1 MAKKI
6 EKKELNEPDR
16 LQLLFLEARTFV
28 ATHRKRIYAGAGGL
42 VLILLLIS
50 GWHLYGLHYEKNAGK
65 VYSKIFENAR
75 KAGSAPGDQEE
86 AAIKGYRELIAQY
99 PRSQAAVIARYRL
112 GGLHLDRRQFDE
124 AIAAYRDFLDASPA
138 GSDLVPL
145 AHNALGVCHEAKQDF
160 QSALQSFENAMKKDT
175 SSSFEAL
182 NYTSMARIYEAMKD
196 TEKAVEFYKKALG
209 KTSDPL
215 TTLYLKRKA
224 SLL

>member
-16 LQLLFLEARTFV
+16 LQLLFLKARTFA
-28 ATHRKRIYAGAGGL
+28 ATHRKRIYAGVGGL
-42 VLILLLIS
+42 VLILVLIS
-50 GWHLYGLHYEKNAGK
+50 GWHLYGLNYENNAGK
-65 VYSKIFENAR
+65 VYAKIYENAR

-86 AAIKGYRELIAQY
+86 AAIKGYKDLIAQY

-112 GGLHLDRRQFDE
+112 GGLYFDRGQLDE
-124 AIAAYRDFLDASPA
+124 AIAAYRDFLGASPS
-138 GSDLVPL
+138 GSDLVVL
-145 AHNALGVCHEAKQDF
+145 AHSALGVCHEAKQDF
-160 QSALQSFENAMKKDT
+160 KSALESYENAMKKDT

-182 NYTSMARIYEAMKD
+182 NYTSIARVYEAMKD

-209 KTSDPL
+209 KTTDPL
-215 TTLYLKRKA
+215 TTLYLKRKV